1 MAAIANAYVERI
13 TEITHT
19 GDLNFSDVVTIP
31 ASSFV
36 ANGVYFIIA
45 TGEFNGDWSQ
55 SNGEVR
61 LVHGSTPTVFTGS
74 LITFDIAS
82 TLAADKLLWGPYVT
96 EFTQPATA
104 EDVKVQMRVKSLTT
118 NTIRGN
124 NITIWAIRRDSDLVE
139 NTDFKYAEV
148 TSPTQHTTTMA
159 ARASITWTPADNNHD
174 WLVICCESIDINSA
188 GVNFEI
194 QIDRDSGAETAGF
207 FGREGER
214 VDDVLLLGTF
224 WPFTL
229 TDSEHTLAL
238 HSRDDATGTNDH
250 EYSAILALR
259 LDRFEDHTIFT
270 NTGAIDGLGDDV
282 FGEIGAMDIT
292 PATAG
297 DIVLMARANVT
308 EFAANDESTIR
319 IEIGGTDTLGK
330 GGDSENG
337 TWAAKAFDT
346 TDRSPHFCLA
356 RENVAA
362 SLQDVDIDGK
372 LHEGTAGQQDFVNR
386 AGVVFSMELANG
398 APADVE
404 GMVIGGK
411 LLRGGLLKSGLLVR

>member
-1 MAAIANAYVERI
+1 MAAIANAYVERV

-19 GDLNFSDVVTIP
+19 GDLLFFDVVTIP

-55 SNGEVR
+55 ANGEVR

-74 LITFDIAS
+74 LITFDIVSSA
-82 TLAADKLLWGPYVT
+82 AADKLLWGPYVT

-104 EDVKVQMRVKSLTT
+104 EDVKVQMRLKSVTT

-124 NITIWAIRRDSDLVE
+124 NITIWAIRRDADLVE
-139 NTDFKYAEV
+139 NTDYKYAEV
-148 TSPTQHTTTMA
+148 TTPTQHTTSFV

-174 WLVICCESIDINSA
+174 WLVICCEQVDVNSA
-188 GVNFEI
+188 GVNFEVR
-194 QIDRDSGAETAGF
+194 IDRDSGAETAGF

-229 TDSEHTLAL
+229 SDSSHTLAL
-238 HSRDDATGTNDH
+238 HSRDDATGVNDH

-270 NTGAIDGLGDDV
+270 NTGAIEGLGDDT

-292 PATAG
+292 PGTAG
-297 DIVLMARANVT
+297 DIVLMARATVT
-308 EFAANDESTIR
+308 EFGLNDESTIR
-319 IEIGGTDTLGK
+319 IEIAGTDTLGK
-330 GGDSENG
+330 GGDVENG
-337 TWAAKAFDT
+337 TWAGRSFDA
-346 TDRSPHFCLA
+346 TDDTPHFCLA

-386 AGVVFSMELANG
+386 AGVVSSMELAGGG
-398 APADVE
+398 APAAKRRRV
-404 GMVIGGK
+404 GMGAGHGT
-411 LLRGGLLKSGLLVR
+411 RR